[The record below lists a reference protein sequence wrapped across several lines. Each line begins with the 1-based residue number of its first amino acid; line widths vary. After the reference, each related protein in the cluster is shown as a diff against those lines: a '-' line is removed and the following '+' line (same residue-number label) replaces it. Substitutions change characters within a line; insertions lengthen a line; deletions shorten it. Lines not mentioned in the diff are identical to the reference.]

1 MSLSTKNPTVGPVTP
16 DNYQPTS
23 GDNNT
28 QEGST
33 SKKVGLQES
42 KWALPDFDPVKAR
55 KARGLPGTYKE
66 EQEMSMLWNNRV

>member
-1 MSLSTKNPTVGPVTP
+1 MSLSRVSTKNPTVGPVTP

-23 GDNNT
+23 GDSNT

-42 KWALPDFDPVKAR
+42 KWASPDFDPVKAR
-55 KARGLPGTYKE
+55 KARGLPAGHTRK
-66 EQEMSMLWNNRV
+66 SKK